1 MPYKFLHCL
10 LLMLILLTGR
20 VAAAE
25 APLWFDA
32 GRPTADARQL
42 VDLLASAAKEGLEPH
57 DYDAQALQQRLTQA
71 SQGPALPASA
81 QAQLDAALTAAL
93 QHYLGDL
100 KAGRVD
106 PHQIHANFSVP
117 RHERLDAARLRQEL
131 GPHRLA
137 DLVREATPAL
147 PMYASLQQA
156 LARYRT
162 WTEHPAW
169 QHALPALRARKL
181 VAGQAY
187 AGLPLLAQRLEV
199 LGDLPAGTA
208 VPLLLEGPLL
218 SALQSFQER
227 HGLTPDGVLGK
238 ETLQQLDTTPAARA
252 RQIELTMERLRWTPF
267 LQVPRMIVVNVP
279 EFVLRAYEVRD
290 GKVDVKLTMKVIV
303 GKALDT
309 RTPLFDEEMRFIEFS
324 PYWNVPPSIARKELV
339 PHIRRDAGYFQ
350 REGFEFVTGS
360 GQAVTSLSP
369 EHLDAV
375 LHGGWRIRQRPGPKN
390 ALGDIKFVFPNNDNI
405 YLHHTPTPKLFERTR
420 RDFSHGC
427 IRVEAPVPLAQ
438 FVLQGEPAWTE
449 ERIRQAMARGESNTL
464 RLAQPVPVLI
474 AYTTVIV
481 KKGRVFFYP
490 DLYGH
495 DRLLDQAL
503 RQHSATFGA
512 TPAQNAAAK

>member
-1 MPYKFLHCL
+1 MRYKFLHCL
-10 LLMLILLTGR
+10 LLLLTLLAGR
-20 VAAAE
+20 VSAAD
-25 APLWFDA
+25 APLWLAA
-32 GRPTADARQL
+32 GRPTPDARQL
-42 VDLLASAAKEGLEPH
+42 VELLVSADKEGLVPR
-57 DYDAQALQQRLTQA
+57 DYDAQALQQRLTLAQ
-71 SQGPALPASA
+71 QGPVLPEAA
-81 QAQLDAALTAAL
+81 QAQLDTALTAAL
-93 QHYLGDL
+93 QHYLADL
-100 KAGRVD
+100 QAGRVD
-106 PHQIHANFSVP
+106 PRQIHANFSVP
-117 RHERLDAARLRQEL
+117 PHERLDAARLRQEL
-131 GPHRLA
+131 ASHRLPE
-137 DLVREATPAL
+137 LVRQATPPL
-147 PMYASLQQA
+147 PMYASLQSA
-156 LARYRT
+156 LARYRALAT
-162 WTEHPAW
+162 HPAW
-169 QHALPALRARKL
+169 QSALPPLPVRKL
-181 VAGQAY
+181 IAGKPY

-208 VPLLLEGPLL
+208 VPLVLEGPLL
-218 SALQSFQER
+218 VALQSFQER
-227 HGLTPDGVLGK
+227 HGLTPDGVLGQ
-238 ETLQQLDTTPAARA
+238 ETLQQLNTAPAERA